1 MFDYKVADVQIV
13 PLNGSAP
20 QKFSVMPWT
29 ELVAVAWAADG
40 KSLFL
45 ASYSSR
51 GTSIVH
57 TELTGASKPLF
68 KSSWD
73 IFALT
78 ASPDGHSLAFWPRHH
93 QRQRV
98 DDRLLSREV
107 KLSPACASS
116 LFPTILEGS
125 QEQFINSMKTTLSFA
140 TPAELETESLVA
152 IALDYAE
159 KDSAQGNQSA
169 KKEKPQLKLATS
181 DGAVQSVAAD
191 LLASGELT
199 GKPFESNLLHKPAGL
214 KAKRLLL
221 ISGGPA
227 KKFTAYELRRIAG
240 AAVRTLKSRGLRS
253 FAFIAP
259 SGIPAEEAVRA
270 IVEGALVGN
279 FDPDYYRSDRKDQKI
294 DSLTIIA
301 GDKSNHAA
309 LEKAAQE
316 AQIIG
321 ESQNFTRDL
330 VNEPSNRMTPTIL
343 AERAKKMCQEVG
355 LKCEV
360 YGADKIK
367 ELKMGAFWSVAQGS
381 DEPPALIIMTYE
393 PTGAPAKPVVGL
405 VGKGIT
411 FDSGGISIKPAD
423 GMEKMKYDMA
433 GGATM
438 IGAMRA
444 IAMLKP
450 KVKVIGIVCATENM
464 PSGKAQKPGD
474 VQIAMSGKVIEIINT
489 DAEGRLVLADGLYY
503 ARQLGCTHLLD
514 AATLTGAVVV
524 ALGYANVGAFA
535 NDDAIYER
543 LQKANAEA
551 GEKMWRLPLDDEY
564 KEQIRSTIAD
574 IMNTGGRWGGA
585 INAAMF
591 LKEFAED
598 TPWIH
603 LDIAGTAWMEDQ
615 KPWIAKGPSGIALR
629 SVVEFVKGFAK

>member
-1 MFDYKVADVQIV
+1 
-13 PLNGSAP
+13 
-20 QKFSVMPWT
+20 
-29 ELVAVAWAADG
+29 
-40 KSLFL
+40 
-45 ASYSSR
+45 
-51 GTSIVH
+51 
-57 TELTGASKPLF
+57 
-68 KSSWD
+68 
-73 IFALT
+73 
-78 ASPDGHSLAFWPRHH
+78 
-93 QRQRV
+93 
-98 DDRLLSREV
+98 
-107 KLSPACASS
+107 
-116 LFPTILEGS
+116 
-125 QEQFINSMKTTLSFA
+125 MKTTLSFS

-152 IALDYAE
+152 IALDHAE
-159 KDSAQGNQSA
+159 SKKDQADTT
-169 KKEKPQLKLATS
+169 KKEKPQLKLATG
-181 DGAVQSVAAD
+181 DAAVQSVSAD
-191 LLASGELT
+191 LLASGEVT
-199 GKPFESNLLHKPAGL
+199 GKPFEINLLHKPAGL

-221 ISGGPA
+221 ISGGAA
-227 KKFTAYELRRIAG
+227 KKFTSYDLRRIAG
-240 AAVRTLKSRGLRS
+240 AAVRTLKSRGIRS

-259 SGIPAEEAVRA
+259 PSIPAEEAVRA

-294 DSLTIIA
+294 DALTILA
-301 GDKSNHAA
+301 SGNADHAA
-309 LEKAAQE
+309 LEKAAHE

-343 AERAKKMCQEVG
+343 ADRAKKMCQETG

-381 DEPPALIIMTYE
+381 DEPPALIVMAYE
-393 PTGAPAKPVVGL
+393 PASAPAKPVLGL

-411 FDSGGISIKPAD
+411 FDTGGISIKPAD

-444 IAMLKP
+444 IALLKP
-450 KVKVIGIVCATENM
+450 RVKVIGIVCATENM

-474 VQIAMSGKVIEIINT
+474 VQIAMSGKSIEIINT
-489 DAEGRLVLADGLYY
+489 DAEGRLVLADGLFY
-503 ARQLGCTHLLD
+503 ARQLGCTHLVD

-524 ALGYANVGAFA
+524 ALGYANAGIFA
-535 NDDAIYER
+535 NDDAMYER
-543 LQKANAEA
+543 FHKANDEA

-564 KEQIRSTIAD
+564 KDNIKSTIAD
-574 IMNTGGRWGGA
+574 IVNSGGRWGGA

-591 LKEFAED
+591 LKEFAEE

-603 LDIAGTAWMEDQ
+603 LDIAGTAWMEEP

-629 SVVEFVKGFAK
+629 SLVEFVKSFAN

>member
-1 MFDYKVADVQIV
+1 
-13 PLNGSAP
+13 
-20 QKFSVMPWT
+20 
-29 ELVAVAWAADG
+29 
-40 KSLFL
+40 
-45 ASYSSR
+45 
-51 GTSIVH
+51 
-57 TELTGASKPLF
+57 
-68 KSSWD
+68 
-73 IFALT
+73 
-78 ASPDGHSLAFWPRHH
+78 
-93 QRQRV
+93 
-98 DDRLLSREV
+98 
-107 KLSPACASS
+107 
-116 LFPTILEGS
+116 
-125 QEQFINSMKTTLSFA
+125 MKTTISLS
-140 TPAELETESLVA
+140 TPPQLETESLVA
-152 IALDYAE
+152 VVLDYTE
-159 KDSAQGNQSA
+159 KDHNDSA
-169 KKEKPQLKLATS
+169 KKEKPQLKLATGDS
-181 DGAVQSVAAD
+181 AVQSVAAD
-191 LLASGELT
+191 LLASGEMT
-199 GKPFESNLLHKPAGL
+199 GKPFEINLLHKPAGL

-221 ISGGPA
+221 ISGGAA
-227 KKFTAYELRRIAG
+227 KKFTTYDLRRVAG
-240 AAVRTLKSRGLRS
+240 AAVRTLKSRGIRS

-259 SGIPAEEAVRA
+259 TGIPAEEAVRA

-294 DSLTIIA
+294 DALTILA
-301 GDKSNHAA
+301 SGNTDLAA

-343 AERAKKMCQEVG
+343 ADRAKKMCQEVG

-367 ELKMGAFWSVAQGS
+367 ELKMGAFWGVAQGS
-381 DEPPALIIMTYE
+381 DEPPALIVMKYE
-393 PTGAPAKPVVGL
+393 PSGAPANPVLGL

-411 FDSGGISIKPAD
+411 FDTGGISIKPAD

-444 IAMLKP
+444 IALLKP

-464 PSGKAQKPGD
+464 PSGRAQKPGD
-474 VQIAMSGKVIEIINT
+474 VQIAMSGKSIEIINT
-489 DAEGRLVLADGLYY
+489 DAEGRLVLADGLFY
-503 ARQLGCTHLLD
+503 ARQLGCTHLVD

-524 ALGYANVGAFA
+524 ALGYANAGIFA
-535 NDDAIYER
+535 NDDTMYER
-543 LQKANAEA
+543 FHKANGEA

-564 KEQIRSTIAD
+564 KENIKSSIAD
-574 IMNTGGRWGGA
+574 IVNSGGRWGGA

-629 SVVEFVKGFAK
+629 SLVQFVKDFGG